1 MIWYLVIRR
10 GKRPAAE
17 SPRILEDHLAWMRDQ
32 HEQGT
37 VLISGPS
44 SDPTTGLYVV
54 RARSHSV
61 AEAIAQGDPLARD
74 GHAAIEI
81 IEWHVHQMLG
91 IGPFD
96 IDAVQR
102 VEEGA

>member
-10 GKRPAAE
+10 GKRPAEPQRMLAA
-17 SPRILEDHLAWMRDQ
+17 HLDWMRDQ

-44 SDPTTGLYVV
+44 SDPTMGLYVV
-54 RARSHSV
+54 RASSRSV
-61 AEAIAQGDPLARD
+61 AEAIAQDDPLARD
-74 GHAAIEI
+74 DQATIEI
-81 IEWHVHQMLG
+81 IEWHVHQLLG

-96 IDAVQR
+96 IEAVQR
-102 VEEGA
+102 AEGGV

>member
-10 GKRPAAE
+10 GKRPTGPQRMLVE
-17 SPRILEDHLAWMRDQ
+17 HLDWMRDQ

-44 SDPTTGLYVV
+44 SDPTMGLYVV
-54 RARSHSV
+54 RARSRSV

-74 GHAAIEI
+74 GQATIEI

-96 IDAVQR
+96 INSVQR
-102 VEEGA
+102 VENGT